1 MSDLIYP
8 NLFLFL
14 YDIRHGLGEDKE
26 DLKKNQEIF
35 ASKFPEDLR
44 ECLFKKD
51 TAFESEYLELLNN
64 AKKPIDNPD
73 KHIENFPDTDKPIE
87 GYYYPVRLNDTYGL
101 LVACSFA
108 EGTTSYSTSYLAEFK
123 AKIEKKINDQRA
135 TLGQTWLV
143 ISQLANPNGNS
154 EEIAKNCCQAL
165 NFGFDWKRD
174 LQGQGELLGGTL
186 FELWRYELL
195 MHELNQETIQQ
206 NNHLIIALYPNEAAR
221 QLAEL
226 DRSWLRLFNYRH
238 KILQAYGQ
246 SRYIKQKLE
255 KTFIK
260 IDQLSTIDIKNTSL
274 KQLRQTVI
282 DAQKLLFD
290 YTIDLNNLG
299 YQCRNLEVS
308 LFNYNRRLISI
319 QERLSKIHAQDG
331 EEVINKLLPNN
342 ISSWFH
348 DAAVRA
354 KLIGTYQSYLLTHLM
369 SWQYPCDLKF
379 LKNFSDDVEKKYLLQ
394 LQKDY
399 ESLSPGVQLLQ
410 DLMNSI
416 KTITEINQAER
427 DRNFQN
433 TVAIFGIGLTTGSI
447 VASIC
452 GQFPTNDLKKASEN
466 PVGSTLSAWN
476 VPQSWLV
483 PALSLVFS
491 LSAAVIAGASTWL
504 IICLWQEF
512 LNRGESGKLK
522 KVEKKAE
529 NDAS

>member
-26 DLKKNQEIF
+26 DLAKNQEFF
-35 ASKFPEDLR
+35 ALKFPEDLR
-44 ECLFKKD
+44 KDLFKKD
-51 TAFESEYLELLNN
+51 TAFESEYLELLDD
-64 AKKPIDNPD
+64 AD
-73 KHIENFPDTDKPIE
+73 KGIKQFPDTDKPIE

-101 LVACSFA
+101 LIACSFA
-108 EGTTSYSTSYLAEFK
+108 EGTTSYPTSCLTEFK
-123 AKIEKKINDQRA
+123 AKIEEKINDQRA

-143 ISQLANPNGNS
+143 ISQLANPNSNS

-165 NFGFDWKRD
+165 NFDFDWKRD

-195 MHELNQETIQQ
+195 MQELNQEKKETQTIEQIQQ
-206 NNHLIIALYPNEAAR
+206 NNHLIIALYPNENAR
-221 QLAEL
+221 QVAAL
-226 DRSWLRLFNYRH
+226 DRSWLHLFSYRQ
-238 KILQAYGQ
+238 KILWAYGQ
-246 SRYIKQKLE
+246 SRYLKQKLE

-260 IDQLSTIDIKNTSL
+260 INQLSTIDIKNRSL

-282 DAQKLLFD
+282 DAQELLFE
-290 YTIDLNNLG
+290 YTNNINILG
-299 YQCRNLEVS
+299 DQCRTLEVS

-319 QERLSKIHAQDG
+319 QDSLSKIHAQDG

-348 DAAVRA
+348 DVVVRV
-354 KLIGTYQSYLLTHLM
+354 KLIDAHQSDLLTHLM

-379 LKNFSDDVEKKYLLQ
+379 LKNFSNDVEKKYLLQ

-399 ESLSPGVQLLQ
+399 ESFNPKVQLLQ

-447 VASIC
+447 VASVC
-452 GQFPTNDLKKASEN
+452 GQFPTNTEYKALKN

-476 VPQSWLV
+476 VPKPWLV

-491 LSAAVIAGASTWL
+491 LNAAVIAGVSTWL
-504 IICLWQEF
+504 IICLWQKF
-512 LNRGESGKLK
+512 LNRGVK
-522 KVEKKAE
+522 
-529 NDAS
+529 